1 MLISVSNLPVSTS
14 WIFSLLCVP
23 LQDSLVFVVGK
34 LDGLMVVSGRRHNAD
49 DVVATALAVEPMKFV
64 YRGR

>member
-1 MLISVSNLPVSTS
+1 MCCADHHMNFCDSI
-14 WIFSLLCVP
+14 
-23 LQDSLVFVVGK
+23 QDSLVFVVGK
-34 LDGLMVVSGRRHNAD
+34 MDGLMVVSGRRHNAD